1 MLLPAQ
7 RTRKRNELAKI
18 RYGRPYGNLCPRR
31 QKAISRLAIQE
42 EQKAREK
49 AKDRRRARL
58 ERFTE
63 FFSIVFRSR

>member
-1 MLLPAQ
+1 
-7 RTRKRNELAKI
+7 
-18 RYGRPYGNLCPRR
+18 
-31 QKAISRLAIQE
+31 LAIQE